1 MKLSEVVST
10 ILAPAFKYLPSG
22 TDSVA
27 ARLLMLVIGLQESKF
42 EHRRQMITK
51 VVEGKKKMVPEGPAV
66 SFWQFEEGNSVSRG
80 GVWGVLNHFRVGII
94 AKAVCR
100 ELGVAP
106 DAHTV
111 WKAMETNDVLAACFA
126 RLLLLADAQKLPA
139 VGDVEGA
146 WKLYAE
152 RAWRPGK
159 PHKETWAGFYSQARK
174 ELGV

>member
-10 ILAPAFKYLPSG
+10 ILVPAFKYLPSG
-22 TDSVA
+22 TDSEA

-51 VVEGKKKMVPEGPAV
+51 VVEGKKKLVPEGPAV

-111 WKAMETNDVLAACFA
+111 WKTMQTNDVLAACMA
-126 RLLLLADAQKLPA
+126 RLLLYSSPKALPRI
-139 VGDVEGA
+139 GDIQGA
-146 WKLYAE
+146 WNTYE
-152 RAWRPGK
+152 GIWRPGK
-159 PHKETWAGFYSQARK
+159 PHPEKWPAHYATAKAA
-174 ELGV
+174 LGV